1 MQHSKKRTFDNAF
14 GVEASSTFRQVY
26 VPFKKRIPAG
36 DSQFTVDVPQ
46 IYTDRDFFFSSL
58 VLLPDFYS
66 LEALAEN
73 LDEDQVLD
81 TPIEYELSFKVSY
94 KNTPSFYPD
103 TFIASKDILT
113 TVELVNA
120 INKFFELH
128 KPSVATRLG
137 CFFDWTD
144 LRFNDDLQTWDD
156 WVQNVMAEVYYNE
169 PYDSAK
175 HFNALPASARTVDGA
190 NNYAIPTS
198 MTEETL
204 TFFRFRLVLAPNTN
218 ALFSTNGPLLNLGFR
233 DSQIGERRVKNR
245 FRIDNAEN
253 TTFKFLVARSVQTP
267 TLDKSPIFKVSL
279 ELNSNDY
286 ISESTTIFLT
296 KRDSVK
302 NANYLKI
309 LQEAMEVFSYESN
322 LKVAAIYSEVEKTFT
337 FNLPVDRAINFAT
350 LVVPK
355 ELAERLGFD
364 FVNDITYENK
374 KGKPVSEDIDV
385 KNTEEKARALGYD
398 TGVVIVTN
406 ANIRSNTTAGIN
418 EEFMCSLYP
427 TATGTFEIPYLESCF
442 KPATTKLPHFYTS
455 STGTVP
461 ALFKLSRYL
470 DNSELV
476 ELDWKNGAFVSGLL
490 RGSKP
495 KSYK

>member
-1 MQHSKKRTFDNAF
+1 MQNSKKRSFENAF
-14 GVEASSTFRQVY
+14 GSEDISTFRQVY

-46 IYTDRDFFFSSL
+46 IYTDRNFFFSSL

-66 LEALAEN
+66 VEALVEN
-73 LDEDQVLD
+73 LEEDQVLD
-81 TPIEYELSFKVSY
+81 TRIEYEISLKISF

-103 TFIASKDILT
+103 TFIPSRDVT
-113 TVELVNA
+113 TTAELVAA
-120 INKFFELH
+120 INTFFELY
-128 KPSVATRLG
+128 KPAVGTSLG
-137 CFFDWTD
+137 SFLDWTD
-144 LRFNDDLQTWDD
+144 LRFNGDVQTWDD
-156 WVQNVMAEVYYNE
+156 WVQNVMAEVYYDE
-169 PYDSAK
+169 PYDPAK
-175 HFNALPASARTVDGA
+175 HFNALPTSARTVVGA
-190 NNYAIPTS
+190 NNYAIPTN

-204 TFFRFRLVLAPNTN
+204 ENFRFRLVLAPNTN
-218 ALFSTNGPLLNLGFR
+218 ALFSTSGPLRNLGFR
-233 DSQIGERRVKNR
+233 ESQYGKRTGKGKFKIANED
-245 FRIDNAEN
+245 IS
-253 TTFKFLVARSVQTP
+253 TFSFLVARSKQTQVLEK
-267 TLDKSPIFKVSL
+267 TTVFKMDL
-279 ELNSNDY
+279 ELASNDY
-286 ISESTTIFLT
+286 ISDSAVISVTKGESL
-296 KRDSVK
+296 K

-309 LQEAMEVFSYESN
+309 LQDAMEVFSYETN
-322 LKVAAIYSEVEKTFT
+322 VKIDVHYSEAEKTFS
-337 FNLPVDRAINFAT
+337 FVLPVDRGINFAT

-364 FVNDITYENK
+364 FVTDISYDNK
-374 KGKPVSEDIDV
+374 KGNPVSEDIDV

-398 TGVVIVTN
+398 TGVVIVSN

-427 TATGTFEIPYLESCF
+427 TATGTFEIPHLESCF

-461 ALFKLSRYL
+461 ALFKLSRFL
-470 DNSELV
+470 DDSQLV